1 MDTTNLIENLQR
13 ALRFDVSFYREAAND
28 ERYNRQALT
37 VVILAAVLSGV
48 GAFLGSL
55 FDGAVGGAFLGLLLG
70 VVVTVVGYYVW
81 AYVVQF
87 VGAQFFQG
95 QATTPQLLRVL
106 GYAYAPIALNV
117 LNFIPGVGG
126 LLALAGSVWALVC
139 GFFAVRE
146 AHRLNDGKT
155 LLTVIIGWIIVAIIT
170 ALIGVFGA
178 LFGAGAVGLGS
189 LLRS

>member
-13 ALRFDVSFYREAAND
+13 ALRFDASFYREVAND
-28 ERYNRQALT
+28 ERYNQQALT

-55 FDGAVGGAFLGLLLG
+55 FSGAILGAFLGLLLG
-70 VVVTVVGYYVW
+70 VVVTVIGYYVW

-95 QATTPQLLRVL
+95 QATAPQLFRTL
-106 GYAYAPIALNV
+106 GYAYAPTALNM
-117 LNFIPGVGG
+117 LSFIPCVGG
-126 LLALAGSVWALVC
+126 LVALVGSVWALVC

-146 AHRLNDGKT
+146 AHRLDDGKT
-155 LLTVIIGWIIVAIIT
+155 LLTVIIGWILVAIIT
-170 ALIGVFGA
+170 AILGVFGA
-178 LFGAGAVGLGS
+178 LFGAGAVGFGS
-189 LLRS
+189 LLRN